1 MRATGIVRRVDDIG
15 RVMIPKEIRRI
26 LSVNEGTPLEIFIDG
41 EGILLKKYPTE
52 EDIQRNINILD
63 EVIQEHS
70 QELGIA
76 KTGDLRRLI
85 KDMQT
90 ILNKQN

>member
-1 MRATGIVRRVDDIG
+1 MRVTGIVRRVDDIG

-76 KTGDLRRLI
+76 KTRDLRRLI

-90 ILNKQN
+90 ILNK